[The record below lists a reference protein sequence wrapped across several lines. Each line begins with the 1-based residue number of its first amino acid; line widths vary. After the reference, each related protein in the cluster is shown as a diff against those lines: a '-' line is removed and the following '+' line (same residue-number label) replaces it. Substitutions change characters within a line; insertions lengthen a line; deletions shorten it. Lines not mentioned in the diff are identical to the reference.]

1 MKITLFSIFI
11 LTLFIFS
18 ACNKKTENKTPE
30 KPVTAKDLHVK
41 LRDDYKYVN
50 FIPDSL
56 RTTEDRLLGITLG
69 KTYMENV
76 EVVNNR
82 LVLKLKR
89 EDLKKY
95 NIPYPYYEILLNEL
109 SDHNF
114 YLDNNTDMVE
124 MMLENFSFEKKKL
137 YIAECQHLI
146 DSLQNIINKK

>member
-1 MKITLFSIFI
+1 MKKIIVASNNNHKIEEIKEMLKDFSYEII
-11 LTLFIFS
+11 GLKEAGIEIDIE
-18 ACNKKTENKTPE
+18 EN
-30 KPVTAKDLHVK
+30 
-41 LRDDYKYVN
+41 
-50 FIPDSL
+50 
-56 RTTEDRLLGITLG
+56 G

-95 NIPYPYYEILLNEL
+95 NIPDPYYEILLNEL